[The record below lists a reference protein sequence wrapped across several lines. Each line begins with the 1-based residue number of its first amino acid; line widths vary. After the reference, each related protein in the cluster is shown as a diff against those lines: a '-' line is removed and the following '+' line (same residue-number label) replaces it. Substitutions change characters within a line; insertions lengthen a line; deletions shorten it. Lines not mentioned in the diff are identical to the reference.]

1 MHKYTLIDYITSED
15 ESRQRKFKQQKILAQ
30 NYEAVMLEKQRQKQL
45 EKQSAMEYIKMH
57 NQEVKVEDQR
67 YKYYYNTKRKAIRE
81 ILDSNK

>member
-15 ESRQRKFKQQKILAQ
+15 EIRQKKFKQKKILAQ

-57 NQEVKVEDQR
+57 NQEVKVEDQK
-67 YKYYYNTKRKAIRE
+67 YKDYYNTKRKAIRE

>member
-15 ESRQRKFKQQKILAQ
+15 EIRQRKFKQQKILAQ

-67 YKYYYNTKRKAIRE
+67 YKDYYSTKRKAIRE

>member
-15 ESRQRKFKQQKILAQ
+15 EIRQRKFKQQKILAQ

-57 NQEVKVEDQR
+57 NQEVKVEDQK
-67 YKYYYNTKRKAIRE
+67 YKDYYNTKRKAIRE

>member
-15 ESRQRKFKQQKILAQ
+15 EIRQRKFKQQKILAQ

-67 YKYYYNTKRKAIRE
+67 YKDYYNTKRKAIRE